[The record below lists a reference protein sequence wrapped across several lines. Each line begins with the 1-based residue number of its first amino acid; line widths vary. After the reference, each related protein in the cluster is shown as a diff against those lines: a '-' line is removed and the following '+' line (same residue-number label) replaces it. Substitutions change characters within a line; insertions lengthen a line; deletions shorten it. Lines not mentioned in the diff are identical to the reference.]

1 MTTKE
6 GLTPR
11 QQQILDLVRN
21 FSADN
26 GYPPTVRELCH
37 LAGVSSPDT
46 VQYHLD
52 NLREKGFL
60 DAAKGRSRG
69 AQIASEERVALIP
82 ILGKVPAGPSSGAY
96 AEPMG
101 HVPTVMD
108 RGDASGLFALKVKGD
123 SMESTLWDGDTVVV
137 RWQETASSNDVVV
150 VRYDDGEATVKR
162 LKVKPSGLLLVPDN
176 KVYEPFDIGEGR
188 IAGKVI
194 SLIRK
199 L

>member
-1 MTTKE
+1 
-6 GLTPR
+6 
-11 QQQILDLVRN
+11 
-21 FSADN
+21 
-26 GYPPTVRELCH
+26 
-37 LAGVSSPDT
+37 
-46 VQYHLD
+46 
-52 NLREKGFL
+52 
-60 DAAKGRSRG
+60 
-69 AQIASEERVALIP
+69 
-82 ILGKVPAGPSSGAY
+82 
-96 AEPMG
+96 
-101 HVPTVMD
+101 MD

-176 KVYEPFDIGEGR
+176 TRYEPFDIGEGH

>member
-1 MTTKE
+1 MSKD

-11 QQQILDLVRN
+11 QQQILELVRN
-21 FSADN
+21 FAAEH
-26 GYPPTVRELCH
+26 GYPPTVRELCA

-52 NLREKGFL
+52 NLREKGL
-60 DAAKGRSRG
+60 LEEAKGRSRS
-69 AQIASEERVALIP
+69 AHVASDERVALIP
-82 ILGKVPAGPSSGAY
+82 VLGKVPAGPSSGAY
-96 AEPMG
+96 AEAMG
-101 HVPTVMD
+101 HVPTVLE
-108 RGDASGLFALKVKGD
+108 RGDASGLFALKIKGD
-123 SMESTLWDGDTVVV
+123 SMESTLWNGDTVVV

-150 VRYDDGEATVKR
+150 VRYDEGEATVKR
-162 LKVKPSGLLLVPDN
+162 LKVKPSGLVLVPDN
-176 KVYEPFDIGEGR
+176 PRYDPFDIGDGR

>member
-1 MTTKE
+1 MSTKE

-26 GYPPTVRELCH
+26 GYAPTVRELCQ

-60 DAAKGRSRG
+60 DEAKGRSRG

-108 RGDASGLFALKVKGD
+108 RGGASGRFALKV
-123 SMESTLWDGDTVVV
+123 
-137 RWQETASSNDVVV
+137 
-150 VRYDDGEATVKR
+150 
-162 LKVKPSGLLLVPDN
+162 
-176 KVYEPFDIGEGR
+176 
-188 IAGKVI
+188 
-194 SLIRK
+194 
-199 L
+199 

>member
-1 MTTKE
+1 MSKDA
-6 GLTPR
+6 LTPR
-11 QQQILDLVRN
+11 QQQILELVRN
-21 FSADN
+21 FATEH
-26 GYPPTVRELCH
+26 GYPPTVRELCA

-52 NLREKGFL
+52 NLREKGL
-60 DAAKGRSRG
+60 LEEAKGRSRS
-69 AQIASEERVALIP
+69 AHVASDERVALIP
-82 ILGKVPAGPSSGAY
+82 VLGKVPAGPSSGAY
-96 AEPMG
+96 VEAMG
-101 HVPTVMD
+101 HVPTVLE
-108 RGDASGLFALKVKGD
+108 RGDASGLFALKIKGD

-150 VRYDDGEATVKR
+150 VRYDEGEATVKR
-162 LKVKPSGLLLVPDN
+162 LKVKPSGLVLVPDN
-176 KVYEPFDIGEGR
+176 PRYDPFEIGDGR

>member
-1 MTTKE
+1 MSKD

-11 QQQILDLVRN
+11 QQQILELVRN
-21 FSADN
+21 FAAEH
-26 GYPPTVRELCH
+26 GYPPTVRELCA

-52 NLREKGFL
+52 NLREKGL
-60 DAAKGRSRG
+60 LEEAKGRSRS
-69 AQIASEERVALIP
+69 AHVASDERVALIP
-82 ILGKVPAGPSSGAY
+82 VLGKVPAGPSSGAY
-96 AEPMG
+96 AEAMG
-101 HVPTVMD
+101 HVPTVLE
-108 RGDASGLFALKVKGD
+108 RGDASGLFALRIKGD

-150 VRYDDGEATVKR
+150 VRYDEGEATVKR
-162 LKVKPSGLLLVPDN
+162 LKVKPSGLVLVPDN
-176 KVYEPFDIGEGR
+176 PKYDPFTIGEGR

>member
-1 MTTKE
+1 
-6 GLTPR
+6 
-11 QQQILDLVRN
+11 
-21 FSADN
+21 
-26 GYPPTVRELCH
+26 
-37 LAGVSSPDT
+37 

-52 NLREKGFL
+52 NLREKGL
-60 DAAKGRSRG
+60 LEEAKGRSRA
-69 AQIASEERVALIP
+69 AQIAADERVALIP

-96 AEPMG
+96 AEAMG
-101 HVPTVMD
+101 HVPTVID
-108 RGDASGLFALKVKGD
+108 RGGPGGLFALKIKGD

-162 LKVKPSGLLLVPDN
+162 LKIKPSGLVLIPDN
-176 KVYEPFDIGEGR
+176 PKYDPFDIGEGR

>member
-1 MTTKE
+1 MSKDE
-6 GLTPR
+6 LTPR
-11 QQQILDLVRN
+11 QQKILELVRN
-21 FSADN
+21 FATDH
-26 GYPPTVRELCH
+26 GYPPTVRELCR

-52 NLREKGFL
+52 NLRSKGL
-60 DAAKGRSRG
+60 LEEAKGRSRA
-69 AQIASEERVALIP
+69 AQIAADERVALIP
-82 ILGKVPAGPSSGAY
+82 VLGLVPAGPMAGAY

-101 HVPTVMD
+101 HVPAVIE

-123 SMESTLWDGDTVVV
+123 SMESTLWNGDTVVV
-137 RWQETASSNDVVV
+137 RWQETASTNDVVV

-162 LKVKPSGLLLVPDN
+162 LKVKPAGLVLVPDN
-176 KVYEPFDIGEGR
+176 PKYDPFDIGEGR